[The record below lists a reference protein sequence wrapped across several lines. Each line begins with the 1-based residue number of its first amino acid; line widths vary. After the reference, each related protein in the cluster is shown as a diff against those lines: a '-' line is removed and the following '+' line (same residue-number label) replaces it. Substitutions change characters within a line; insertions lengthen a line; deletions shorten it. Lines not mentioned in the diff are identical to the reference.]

1 MVDTTF
7 IEELASSAPPPGGGG
22 ASAYCGALAAALA
35 TMVGN
40 LTVGKKRYADVED
53 LMHATI
59 EELGW
64 LQDELIDEIDADAQA
79 FLPLAAAY
87 KLPKSTPEEQA
98 AKHEA
103 MQNAL
108 VAATEAPLAIM
119 RTCARVIQLTEVMA
133 QKGSGLAIS
142 DAGAAAVFGRAAMQ
156 GASLNAL
163 INAKDIEDHEL
174 SRKYTRE
181 AEELLAIYLPK
192 AEAII
197 EYVFWKVKYE

>member
-7 IEELASSAPPPGGGG
+7 IEELASSAPTPGGGG

-108 VAATEAPLAIM
+108 GAATEAPLAIM

>member
-7 IEELASSAPPPGGGG
+7 IEELASSAPTPGGGG

-35 TMVGN
+35 TMEGN

-108 VAATEAPLAIM
+108 VTATEAPLAIM